1 MPGERVEIVAPA
13 AAAANAEAWR
23 ALSARA
29 LEANVFAEPAFV
41 ANALRHFAEAHR
53 LRLAFIWQGGAQERL
68 IGAFVLQFPRSVIGF
83 GVARVWQSEQAGLAA
98 LMLDRDAAG
107 QALDALMDWIGREG
121 PGLIGLVLPTL
132 DVTGP
137 TVSALQAF
145 SVRRRA
151 ELQAFRRR
159 SRAILTPAAR
169 LARGFEAS
177 LPKKRLKEWGRQ
189 MRRLKE
195 RGDVQSRVSADA
207 ATVEKF
213 LNLEASGWKGAQ
225 HTALGGDARLAAFT
239 RAMLAG
245 LAGEGRLAIH
255 TLELN
260 GEALATGLMLR
271 SGDRA
276 FYWKTAYDEH
286 YAEYSP
292 GVLLTL
298 ELSRAQQRDA
308 SITTTDSCAIE
319 GHPMIERLWPARLAL
334 ADHVVATG
342 PGARR
347 RLALWLAAERAKL
360 RLRELAKRA
369 INPLRGRKRS

>member
-1 MPGERVEIVAPA
+1 
-13 AAAANAEAWR
+13 
-23 ALSARA
+23 
-29 LEANVFAEPAFV
+29 
-41 ANALRHFAEAHR
+41 
-53 LRLAFIWQGGAQERL
+53 
-68 IGAFVLQFPRSVIGF
+68 
-83 GVARVWQSEQAGLAA
+83 
-98 LMLDRDAAG
+98 
-107 QALDALMDWIGREG
+107 
-121 PGLIGLVLPTL
+121 
-132 DVTGP
+132 
-137 TVSALQAF
+137 
-145 SVRRRA
+145 
-151 ELQAFRRR
+151 
-159 SRAILTPAAR
+159 
-169 LARGFEAS
+169 
-177 LPKKRLKEWGRQ
+177 
-189 MRRLKE
+189 
-195 RGDVQSRVSADA
+195 
-207 ATVEKF
+207 
-213 LNLEASGWKGAQ
+213 
-225 HTALGGDARLAAFT
+225 
-239 RAMLAG
+239 MLAG

-260 GEALATGLMLR
+260 GEALAIGLMLR

-276 FYWKTAYDEH
+276 FYWKTAYDEP